1 MEFQDIVLGNGIRC
15 ILKQTKSPVIHCGLT
30 IGTGTREEEKQEHGI
45 AHLIEHLLFKGTQR
59 RKPYHI
65 NSLLDNVGGEM
76 NAYTTKEETV
86 VLASTLKKDFV
97 KAADLISD
105 VAFHS
110 VFNPAELEKE
120 RRVILDEINSY
131 KDTPSELIY
140 DDFEDMVFEGY
151 SLGRNIL
158 GSKRELA
165 KFTSNDLK
173 NFVTRCYN
181 TDCMVFSVVGN
192 LSMQRFETICRRYFG
207 ELPANPRRFKRTAP
221 ISYKRQDKIV
231 SKGTYQTHCIL
242 GGRAYNHKHK
252 KRAVLA
258 LLMNILGGPS
268 ANSRLNLAIREKNGL
283 SYSVDAAY
291 TSYEDTGIASIY
303 FGTDKENIDKCLQLA
318 SRELQRIKNEP
329 LSHTQLSIAK
339 KQLLGQLIISTESN
353 ESYMLSGG
361 KSFLIYNEV
370 DSFEKVA
377 AKINHIS
384 ASDLMDVANEI
395 FDEKNISSLIYK

>member
-1 MEFQDIVLGNGIRC
+1 M
-15 ILKQTKSPVIHCGLT
+15 
-30 IGTGTREEEKQEHGI
+30 
-45 AHLIEHLLFKGTQR
+45 
-59 RKPYHI
+59 
-65 NSLLDNVGGEM
+65 
-76 NAYTTKEETV
+76 
-86 VLASTLKKDFV
+86 
-97 KAADLISD
+97 
-105 VAFHS
+105 
-110 VFNPAELEKE
+110 
-120 RRVILDEINSY
+120 
-131 KDTPSELIY
+131 
-140 DDFEDMVFEGY
+140 
-151 SLGRNIL
+151 
-158 GSKRELA
+158 
-165 KFTSNDLK
+165 
-173 NFVTRCYN
+173 
-181 TDCMVFSVVGN
+181 
-192 LSMQRFETICRRYFG
+192 
-207 ELPANPRRFKRTAP
+207 
-221 ISYKRQDKIV
+221 
-231 SKGTYQTHCIL
+231 
-242 GGRAYNHKHK
+242 
-252 KRAVLA
+252 
-258 LLMNILGGPS
+258 LMNILGGPS